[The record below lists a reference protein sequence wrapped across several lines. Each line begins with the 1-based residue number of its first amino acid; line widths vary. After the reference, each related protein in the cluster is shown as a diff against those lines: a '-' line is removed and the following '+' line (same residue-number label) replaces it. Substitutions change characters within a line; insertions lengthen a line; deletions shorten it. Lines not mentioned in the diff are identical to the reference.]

1 MIQVIPDNSA
11 PRGNIA
17 ASATV
22 LPPRTRWGSSSCVR
36 ARGLS
41 GLSCCTQS
49 HLFEN
54 SRTTGIVME
63 RTFLGLCHVVCND
76 LFRRRSVKTPLSFH
90 ADFNE
95 QGVLLAMLEAP
106 PQP

>member
-36 ARGLS
+36 ARGL
-41 GLSCCTQS
+41 
-49 HLFEN
+49 
-54 SRTTGIVME
+54 
-63 RTFLGLCHVVCND
+63 
-76 LFRRRSVKTPLSFH
+76 
-90 ADFNE
+90 
-95 QGVLLAMLEAP
+95 
-106 PQP
+106 